1 MKFSCQQQEIVKK
14 INIVSKAVSVRTT
27 IPTLKGILLEVEGN
41 TLKMTASDM
50 DITIETKMD
59 VDNSENG
66 SVVVP
71 AKLFG
76 DIVRKLPNSEI
87 EFTIED
93 EIMNIKCGESSA
105 SVIGMPGEDFPVIK
119 TEEDNKIKTKIEK
132 NAFIEMIRKTYF
144 AASIDQTKGV
154 LTGILLELNKNFFKM
169 VAIDGFRLAVN
180 KFEDE
185 RNEEA
190 KIIIS
195 GRLMNEMSKIFSD
208 LEEDEKIEII
218 FDGKS
223 ALLKAED
230 IKTSIRLIAGEF
242 IKYEDV
248 IPKDSKTNIKINRES
263 LINAVDRASILS
275 DGKNNLIKVSVNNN
289 IFVVSSNSD
298 NGGSIEEILVHKD
311 GEDLEIG
318 FNAKYL
324 IDALKAIDDEEIML
338 RMNTSITPCVI
349 TPVEGD
355 NYTHLVLPVRINN

>member
-1 MKFSCQQQEIVKK
+1 MKFSCQQQEIIKK

-59 VDNSENG
+59 IDNGESG
-66 SVVVP
+66 KVVVP

-76 DIVRKLPNSEI
+76 DIVRKLPNNEVL
-87 EFTIED
+87 FTIED
-93 EIMNIKCGESSA
+93 EIMNIKCGDSNA
-105 SVIGMPGEDFPVIK
+105 SVIGMPASDFPVIK
-119 TEEDNKIKTKIEK
+119 TDEDNKIKTKIEK
-132 NAFIEMIRKTYF
+132 NAFIEMIRKTHF

-154 LTGILLELNKNFFKM
+154 LNGILLELNKNFFKM

-180 KFEDE
+180 KYEDE

-195 GRLMNEMSKIFSD
+195 ARLMNEMSKIFSD
-208 LEEDEKIEII
+208 IEDDEKIEII

-223 ALLKAED
+223 ALLKADD
-230 IKTSIRLIAGEF
+230 IKASIRLIAGEF

-248 IPKDSKTNIKINRES
+248 IPKDSKTNIKINKES

-275 DGKNNLIKVSVNNN
+275 DGKNNLIKVSINNN
-289 IFVVSSNSD
+289 IFTVSSNSEK
-298 NGGSIEEILVHKD
+298 GGSIEEILVHKEGD
-311 GEDLEIG
+311 DLEIG

-324 IDALKAIDDEEIML
+324 IEALKAIDDEEVFL
-338 RMNTSITPCVI
+338 KMNTSITPCII
-349 TPVEGD
+349 TPVDGD
-355 NYTHLVLPVRINN
+355 NYVHLILPVRINN